1 MLAAS
6 FRPERRT
13 PQPRGE
19 PWQRET
25 IHRLEKQPA
34 TQCYPLKSRKL
45 FPPAPCTNAQA
56 SQQDE
61 PQAAH

>member
-6 FRPERRT
+6 IRPERRT
-13 PQPRGE
+13 PQPHGE

-34 TQCYPLKSRKL
+34 TQR
-45 FPPAPCTNAQA
+45 
-56 SQQDE
+56 
-61 PQAAH
+61 